1 MNDNVNHPSHYTDGK
16 IEVIDFI
23 EDKKLNY
30 HLGNAV
36 KYISRAGKK
45 DPDKYIEDLQK
56 AVWYLQRE
64 IDRRWP
70 KALGIP
76 DDLASFSCDDF
87 KGTIPLDDPRIL
99 DMSRGTKS
107 GFKTPAPRREYQ
119 LKVLLQ
125 HGQAPADGSEF
136 EIELTD
142 GTKIV
147 LQYGTDKKGNKFLV
161 FKDPMW
167 REQMNE
173 DWQKPN
179 YWRDTDLR
187 AKCNGEYYDLLPD
200 WLKPYVLETTNVQ
213 VRDGERVETVD
224 KLFPLS
230 LSQVFPEEYLK
241 WLCDG
246 ETTLIDSEPEDTLI
260 SLFEDPRNRVKF
272 MWDDERKM
280 MRAYSWF
287 LRSSHYNDYYGFTG
301 VYYDGSYGYLICN
314 NTYGVVLG
322 FRVR

>member
-1 MNDNVNHPSHYTDGK
+1 MNDNVNHPSHYTDGN

-45 DPDKYIEDLQK
+45 DPEKYTEDLQK

-64 IDRRWP
+64 IDRKRWP
-70 KALGIP
+70 GAIGIP
-76 DDLASFSCDDF
+76 DAIASFSLDDL
-87 KGTIPLDDPRIL
+87 KEDTIPSDDPRIL
-99 DMSRGTKS
+99 DMSLGTKT
-107 GFKTPAPRREYQ
+107 GIKIPTCHEYH

-125 HGQAPADGSEF
+125 IGQAPADGSEF

-187 AKCNGEYYDLLPD
+187 AKCNGEYFDLLPD

-246 ETTLIDSEPEDTLI
+246 ETTLIDSEPEDTMI
-260 SLFEDPRNRVKF
+260 SIFENPRNRVKF
-272 MWDDERKM
+272 MWDDKRKM
-280 MRAYSWF
+280 MRAYYWF
-287 LRSSHYNDYYGFTG
+287 LRSGINYYNFCTTNSSGNYG
-301 VYYDGSYGYLICN
+301 SRSASN
-314 NTYGVVLG
+314 SRGVVLG

>member
-1 MNDNVNHPSHYTDGK
+1 MNDNVNHPSHYTDGN

-45 DPDKYIEDLQK
+45 DPEKYTEDLQK

-64 IDRRWP
+64 IGKDASKEIDYAAVMEYFNQISKNAVEYLSSGVVARRSSEAAGLQ
-70 KALGIP
+70 K
-76 DDLASFSCDDF
+76 
-87 KGTIPLDDPRIL
+87 IL
-99 DMSRGTKS
+99 DNGLT
-107 GFKTPAPRREYQ
+107 
-119 LKVLLQ
+119 
-125 HGQAPADGSEF
+125 PADGSEF

-241 WLCDG
+241 WLYDG
-246 ETTLIDSEPEDTLI
+246 ETTLIDSEPEDTMI
-260 SLFEDPRNRVKF
+260 SVFENPRNRVKF

-280 MRAYSWF
+280 MRAYYWF
-287 LRSSHYNDYYGFTG
+287 LRSSYTNDTHTFTG
-301 VYYDGSYGYLICN
+301 VSYDGSYTSLDCYYTG
-314 NTYGVVLG
+314 GVVLG

>member
-1 MNDNVNHPSHYTDGK
+1 MNDNVNHPSHYTDGN

-45 DPDKYIEDLQK
+45 DPEKYTEDLQK

-70 KALGIP
+70 GALGIP
-76 DDLASFSCDDF
+76 DAIAHFSLDDL
-87 KGTIPLDDPRIL
+87 KGMVPSDDPRIL
-99 DMSRGTKS
+99 DISLGTKS
-107 GFKTPAPRREYQ
+107 GFKPPALRREYH

-125 HGQAPADGSEF
+125 IGQAPDDGSEF

-241 WLCDG
+241 WLYDG

-272 MWDDERKM
+272 MWNDERKM
-280 MRAYSWF
+280 MLAYYWF
-287 LRSSHYNDYYGFTG
+287 LRSSYNNDSSSFTG
-301 VYYDGSYGYLICN
+301 VGTDGSYSNLNCN
-314 NTYGVVLG
+314 NANGVVLG

>member
-1 MNDNVNHPSHYTDGK
+1 MIDNVNHPSHYTDGN

-45 DPDKYIEDLQK
+45 DPEKYTEDLQK

-70 KALGIP
+70 GALGIP
-76 DDLASFSCDDF
+76 DAIYLSTVPS
-87 KGTIPLDDPRIL
+87 DDPRIL
-99 DMSRGTKS
+99 DMSLGTTSSVKI
-107 GFKTPAPRREYQ
+107 PARHEYH

-125 HGQAPADGSEF
+125 IGQAPVDGSEF
-136 EIELTD
+136 EITLTD

-246 ETTLIDSEPEDTLI
+246 ETTLIDSEPEDTMI

-272 MWDDERKM
+272 MWDDKRKM
-280 MRAYSWF
+280 MRAYYWF
-287 LRSSHYNDYYGFTG
+287 LRSSSYIDNYTFTG
-301 VYYDGSYGYLICN
+301 VRNDGSHTNLSCYI
-314 NTYGVVLG
+314 TRGVVLG

>member
-1 MNDNVNHPSHYTDGK
+1 MIDNVNHSSHYTDGN

-45 DPDKYIEDLQK
+45 DPEKYTEDLQK

-64 IDRRWP
+64 IDRRYHT
-70 KALGIP
+70 ALGIP
-76 DDLASFSCDDF
+76 DAIYLSTVPS
-87 KGTIPLDDPRIL
+87 DDPKIL
-99 DMSRGTKS
+99 DMSRGTKT
-107 GFKTPAPRREYQ
+107 GIKIPTCHEYH
-119 LKVLLQ
+119 LKILLQ
-125 HGQAPADGSEF
+125 IGQAPADGSEF
-136 EIELTD
+136 EITLTD

-167 REQMNE
+167 CEQMNE

-241 WLCDG
+241 WLGDG

-272 MWDDERKM
+272 MWDDKRKM
-280 MRAYSWF
+280 MCAYYWF
-287 LRSSHYNDYYGFTG
+287 LRSSGSGDYSYFTG
-301 VYYDGSYGYLICN
+301 VNYAGSYSLLYCSS
-314 NTYGVVLG
+314 THGVVLG

>member
-1 MNDNVNHPSHYTDGK
+1 MTDNVNHPSHYTTGK

-23 EDKKLNY
+23 EAKKLNY
-30 HLGNAV
+30 HLGNVV
-36 KYISRAGKK
+36 KYVSRAGKK
-45 DPDKYIEDLQK
+45 DPEKYLEDLQK
-56 AVWYLQRE
+56 AEWYLNRE
-64 IDRRWP
+64 ITKNEEERDP
-70 KALGIP
+70 CEKPVITIFTDP
-76 DDLASFSCDDF
+76 DLDSTLSYQDKVWRLSVHNNRDSLHQVLKNEFDF
-87 KGTIPLDDPRIL
+87 IEGDEFDV
-99 DMSRGTKS
+99 
-107 GFKTPAPRREYQ
+107 E
-119 LKVLLQ
+119 LK
-125 HGQAPADGSEF
+125 
-136 EIELTD
+136 D
-142 GTKIV
+142 GTKVV
-147 LQYGTDKKGNKFLV
+147 LQYGTDEKDNYYLV

-173 DWQKPN
+173 DWKKPN

-187 AKCNGEYYDLLPD
+187 EKCNGEYFDLLPD

-246 ETTLIDSEPEDTLI
+246 ETTLIDSEPEDTMI

-272 MWDDERKM
+272 MWDDTRKM
-280 MRAYSWF
+280 MRAYWWF
-287 LRSSHYNDYYGFTG
+287 LRSASFDYNYYFSAVNSG
-301 VYYDGSYGYLICN
+301 GSTISNGA
-314 NTYGVVLG
+314 TSSYGVVLG

>member
-1 MNDNVNHPSHYTDGK
+1 MNDNVNHPSHYTDGN

-64 IDRRWP
+64 IDKRWP
-70 KALGIP
+70 EALDFSDVCAYYSA
-76 DDLASFSCDDF
+76 DDL
-87 KGTIPLDDPRIL
+87 KGAISTDDPRIL
-99 DMSRGTKS
+99 DMSCGTKS
-107 GFKTPAPRREYQ
+107 GFKPPAPRREYH
-119 LKVLLQ
+119 LKILLQ
-125 HGQAPADGSEF
+125 IGQAPDDGSEF

-187 AKCNGEYYDLLPD
+187 AKCNGGYYDLLPD

-241 WLCDG
+241 WLYDG

-280 MRAYSWF
+280 MRAYWWF
-287 LRSSHYNDYYGFTG
+287 LRSASGNNTTGFSAVG
-301 VYYDGSYGYLICN
+301 SDGSNNGY
-314 NTYGVVLG
+314 YASYSGGVVLG

>member
-1 MNDNVNHPSHYTDGK
+1 MSDNVNHPSHYTDGN

-45 DPDKYIEDLQK
+45 DPEKYTEDLQK

-64 IDRRWP
+64 IDRKRWP
-70 KALGIP
+70 PKLGLAKESYILLNEIKPSNYKLMVEMPSWRSNRVSIP
-76 DDLASFSCDDF
+76 F
-87 KGTIPLDDPRIL
+87 KYSAKGLQELLGT
-99 DMSRGTKS
+99 GV
-107 GFKTPAPRREYQ
+107 TPS
-119 LKVLLQ
+119 
-125 HGQAPADGSEF
+125 DGSEF

-167 REQMNE
+167 CEQMNE

-246 ETTLIDSEPEDTLI
+246 ETTLIDSEPEDTMI
-260 SLFEDPRNRVKF
+260 SLFEDPRNRVKL
-272 MWDDERKM
+272 MWDDKRKM
-280 MRAYSWF
+280 MRAYYWF
-287 LRSSHYNDYYGFTG
+287 LRSSYGFDSNYFTG
-301 VYYDGSYGYLICN
+301 VTSDGSNLYLYCY
-314 NTYGVVLG
+314 NTRGVVLG

>member
-1 MNDNVNHPSHYTDGK
+1 MNDNVNHPSHYTDGN
-16 IEVIDFI
+16 IEVIDYI

-45 DPDKYIEDLQK
+45 DPEKYTEDLQK

-70 KALGIP
+70 GALGIP
-76 DDLASFSCDDF
+76 DDLASFSCDDL
-87 KGTIPLDDPRIL
+87 KGTIPSDDPRIL
-99 DMSRGTKS
+99 DMSCGTKS
-107 GFKTPAPRREYQ
+107 GFKIPAPRREYH

-125 HGQAPADGSEF
+125 IGQAPDDGSEF

-147 LQYGTDKKGNKFLV
+147 LQYGTDKKGNKFFI

-187 AKCNGEYYDLLPD
+187 AKCNGEYFDLLPD

-224 KLFPLS
+224 KLFLLS

-241 WLCDG
+241 WLYDG
-246 ETTLIDSEPEDTLI
+246 ETTLIDSEPEDTMI
-260 SLFEDPRNRVKF
+260 SIFENPRNRVKF
-272 MWDDERKM
+272 IWDDERKM
-280 MRAYSWF
+280 MLPYWWF
-287 LRSSHYNDYYGFTG
+287 LRSAIDYIGNGFSA
-301 VYYDGSYGYLICN
+301 VYSDGSSSN
-314 NTYGVVLG
+314 SNASNSNGVVLG

>member
-1 MNDNVNHPSHYTDGK
+1 MNDNVNHPSHYTDGN

-45 DPDKYIEDLQK
+45 DPEKYTEDLQK

-70 KALGIP
+70 GALGIP
-76 DDLASFSCDDF
+76 DAIAHFSLDDL
-87 KGTIPLDDPRIL
+87 KGTVPSDDPRIL
-99 DMSRGTKS
+99 DISPGRKFRPKLLLT
-107 GFKTPAPRREYQ
+107 AYHLR
-119 LKVLLQ
+119 VLLQ
-125 HGQAPADGSEF
+125 NGHTPADGSEF

-187 AKCNGEYYDLLPD
+187 AKCNGEYFDLLPD

-241 WLCDG
+241 WLYDG
-246 ETTLIDSEPEDTLI
+246 ETTLIDSEPEDTMI
-260 SLFEDPRNRVKF
+260 SIFEDPRNRVKF

-280 MRAYSWF
+280 MRAYWWF
-287 LRSSHYNDYYGFTG
+287 LRSAYGTSTNNFSA
-301 VYYDGSYGYLICN
+301 VNSDGSSDNYN
-314 NTYGVVLG
+314 ATSSNGVVLG

>member
-1 MNDNVNHPSHYTDGK
+1 MNDNVNHPSHYTYGN

-45 DPDKYIEDLQK
+45 DPEKYTEDLQK

-64 IDRRWP
+64 IDRKRWP
-70 KALGIP
+70 GALGIP
-76 DDLASFSCDDF
+76 DALYLSTVPS
-87 KGTIPLDDPRIL
+87 DDPRIL
-99 DMSRGTKS
+99 DMSLGTKT
-107 GFKTPAPRREYQ
+107 GIKIPTCHEYH
-119 LKVLLQ
+119 LRVLLQ
-125 HGQAPADGSEF
+125 IGQAPVDGSEF

-147 LQYGTDKKGNKFLV
+147 LQYGTDKKGNKFFI

-187 AKCNGEYYDLLPD
+187 AKCNGEYFDLLPD

-241 WLCDG
+241 WLYDG
-246 ETTLIDSEPEDTLI
+246 ETTLIDSEPEDTMI
-260 SLFEDPRNRVKF
+260 SIFENPRNRVKF

-280 MRAYSWF
+280 MRAYYWF
-287 LRSSHYNDYYGFTG
+287 LRSSYSGDYTNFTG
-301 VYYDGSYGYLICN
+301 VSGDGSNYGLSCN
-314 NTYGVVLG
+314 GTYGVVLG

>member
-1 MNDNVNHPSHYTDGK
+1 MNDNVNHPSHYTDGN

-45 DPDKYIEDLQK
+45 DPEKYTEDLQK

-64 IDRRWP
+64 IDKRWP
-70 KALGIP
+70 GALGIP
-76 DDLASFSCDDF
+76 DAIAYFSLDDLKED
-87 KGTIPLDDPRIL
+87 TISSDDPRIL
-99 DMSRGTKS
+99 DTSLGTTHSVKI
-107 GFKTPAPRREYQ
+107 PARREYH
-119 LKVLLQ
+119 LKILLQ
-125 HGQAPADGSEF
+125 IRQAPDDGSEF

-179 YWRDTDLR
+179 FWRDTDLR

-287 LRSSHYNDYYGFTG
+287 LRSSYANDSYGFCYVTS
-301 VYYDGSYGYLICN
+301 DGSYGGYYALN
-314 NTYGVVLG
+314 SGGVVLG

>member
-1 MNDNVNHPSHYTDGK
+1 MIDNVNHPSHYTDGN

-45 DPDKYIEDLQK
+45 DPEKYTEDLQK

-70 KALGIP
+70 GALGIP
-76 DDLASFSCDDF
+76 DAIYLSTVPS
-87 KGTIPLDDPRIL
+87 DDPRIL
-99 DMSRGTKS
+99 DMSLGTTSSVKI
-107 GFKTPAPRREYQ
+107 PARHEYH

-125 HGQAPADGSEF
+125 IGQAPVDGSEF
-136 EIELTD
+136 EITLTD

-246 ETTLIDSEPEDTLI
+246 ETTLIDSEPEDTMI

-272 MWDDERKM
+272 MWDDKRKM
-280 MRAYSWF
+280 MRACYWF
-287 LRSSHYNDYYGFTG
+287 LRSSNSNDNYVFTG
-301 VYYDGSYGYLICN
+301 VSYDGSYDFLGCTS
-314 NTYGVVLG
+314 TYGVVLG

>member
-1 MNDNVNHPSHYTDGK
+1 MNDNVNHPSHYTDGS
-16 IEVIDFI
+16 IEVINFI

-45 DPDKYIEDLQK
+45 DPEKYTEDLQK

-64 IDRRWP
+64 IDRKSWP
-70 KALGIP
+70 GALGIP
-76 DDLASFSCDDF
+76 DAIYLSVDDL
-87 KGTIPLDDPRIL
+87 KGTVPSDDPKIL
-99 DMSRGTKS
+99 DMSCGTKTGS
-107 GFKTPAPRREYQ
+107 KIPVRYGYH
-119 LKVLLQ
+119 LKILLQ
-125 HGQAPADGSEF
+125 IGQAPADGSEF

-147 LQYGTDKKGNKFLV
+147 LQYGTDKKGNKFFI

-187 AKCNGEYYDLLPD
+187 VKCNGEYFDLLPD

-241 WLCDG
+241 WLYDG
-246 ETTLIDSEPEDTLI
+246 ETTLIDSEPEDTMI
-260 SLFEDPRNRVKF
+260 SIFENPRNRVKF

-280 MRAYSWF
+280 MRAYYWF
-287 LRSSHYNDYYGFTG
+287 LRSSNYIGNYGFTG
-301 VYYDGSYGYLICN
+301 VIADGSYN
-314 NTYGVVLG
+314 NLSCSGTYGVVLG

>member
-1 MNDNVNHPSHYTDGK
+1 MNDNVNHPSHYTDGN

-45 DPDKYIEDLQK
+45 DPEKYTEDLQK

-64 IDRRWP
+64 IGKDASKEIDYAAVMEYFNQISKNAVEYLSSGVVARRSSEAAGLQ
-70 KALGIP
+70 K
-76 DDLASFSCDDF
+76 
-87 KGTIPLDDPRIL
+87 IL
-99 DMSRGTKS
+99 DNGLT
-107 GFKTPAPRREYQ
+107 
-119 LKVLLQ
+119 
-125 HGQAPADGSEF
+125 PADGSEF

-241 WLCDG
+241 WLYDG
-246 ETTLIDSEPEDTLI
+246 ETTLIDSEPEDTMI
-260 SLFEDPRNRVKF
+260 SVFENPRNRVKF

-280 MRAYSWF
+280 MRASYWF
-287 LRSSHYNDYYGFTG
+287 LRSSGSNDYSIFTG
-301 VYYDGSYGYLICN
+301 VRNDGS
-314 NTYGVVLG
+314 NTGLYCDYTGGVVLG

>member
-1 MNDNVNHPSHYTDGK
+1 MNDNVNHPSHYTDGN

-45 DPDKYIEDLQK
+45 DPEKYTEDLQK

-64 IDRRWP
+64 IGKDASKEIDYAAVMEYFNQISKNAVEYLSSGVVARRSSEAAGLQ
-70 KALGIP
+70 K
-76 DDLASFSCDDF
+76 
-87 KGTIPLDDPRIL
+87 IL
-99 DMSRGTKS
+99 DNGLT
-107 GFKTPAPRREYQ
+107 
-119 LKVLLQ
+119 
-125 HGQAPADGSEF
+125 PADGSEF

-230 LSQVFPEEYLK
+230 MSQVFPEEYLK
-241 WLCDG
+241 WLYDG
-246 ETTLIDSEPEDTLI
+246 ETTLIDSEPEDTMI
-260 SLFEDPRNRVKF
+260 SVFENPRNRVKF

-280 MRAYSWF
+280 MRAYYWF
-287 LRSSHYNDYYGFTG
+287 LRSSNYGDYNIFTG
-301 VYYDGSYGYLICN
+301 VNADGSYYGLYCP
-314 NTYGVVLG
+314 NTHGVVLG

>member
-1 MNDNVNHPSHYTDGK
+1 MIDNVNHPSHYTDGN
-16 IEVIDFI
+16 IEVIDYI
-23 EDKKLNY
+23 EDKQLGY

-45 DPDKYIEDLQK
+45 DPDKYVEDLQK
-56 AVWYLQRE
+56 AAWYLNRE
-64 IDRRWP
+64 ITKNEEERDP
-70 KALGIP
+70 CEKPVITIFTDP
-76 DDLASFSCDDF
+76 DLDSTLSYQDKVWRLSVRNNRDSLHQVLKNEFDF
-87 KGTIPLDDPRIL
+87 IEGDEFDV
-99 DMSRGTKS
+99 
-107 GFKTPAPRREYQ
+107 E
-119 LKVLLQ
+119 LK
-125 HGQAPADGSEF
+125 
-136 EIELTD
+136 D
-142 GTKIV
+142 GTKVV

-179 YWRDTDLR
+179 YWRNTDLR
-187 AKCNGEYYDLLPD
+187 ARCNGDYYDLLPD

-272 MWDDERKM
+272 MWNDERKM
-280 MRAYSWF
+280 MLAYYWF
-287 LRSSHYNDYYGFTG
+287 LRSSSSNGINYFTG
-301 VYYDGSYGYLICN
+301 VSGGGSYTTLVCDY
-314 NTYGVVLG
+314 TYGVVLG

>member
-1 MNDNVNHPSHYTDGK
+1 MNDNVNHPSHYTDGN

-45 DPDKYIEDLQK
+45 DPEKYTEDLQK

-64 IDRRWP
+64 IDRKRWP
-70 KALGIP
+70 EALGLSDVCAYFSA
-76 DDLASFSCDDF
+76 DDL
-87 KGTIPLDDPRIL
+87 KGTVPFDDPRIL
-99 DMSRGTKS
+99 DMSCGTKS
-107 GFKTPAPRREYQ
+107 GFKIPTPRREYH

-125 HGQAPADGSEF
+125 HGQAPDDGSEF

-224 KLFPLS
+224 KLFLLS

-280 MRAYSWF
+280 MRVSYWW
-287 LRSSHYNDYYGFTG
+287 LRSGFINYSFC
-301 VYYDGSYGYLICN
+301 VVNSDGSYDSHGAS
-314 NTYGVVLG
+314 TTGGVVLG

>member
-1 MNDNVNHPSHYTDGK
+1 MNDNVNHPSHYTDGN

-64 IDRRWP
+64 IDKRWP
-70 KALGIP
+70 EALDFSDVCAYYSA
-76 DDLASFSCDDF
+76 DDL
-87 KGTIPLDDPRIL
+87 KGAISTDDPRIL
-99 DMSRGTKS
+99 DMSCGTKS
-107 GFKTPAPRREYQ
+107 GFKPPAPRREYH
-119 LKVLLQ
+119 LKILLQ
-125 HGQAPADGSEF
+125 IGQAPDDGSEF

-230 LSQVFPEEYLK
+230 MSQVFPITCTR
-241 WLCDG
+241 WQRPI
-246 ETTLIDSEPEDTLI
+246 THSFR
-260 SLFEDPRNRVKF
+260 S
-272 MWDDERKM
+272 RKE
-280 MRAYSWF
+280 
-287 LRSSHYNDYYGFTG
+287 
-301 VYYDGSYGYLICN
+301 
-314 NTYGVVLG
+314 
-322 FRVR
+322 RVRRSVISG

>member
-1 MNDNVNHPSHYTDGK
+1 MTDNVNHPSHYTDGN

-45 DPDKYIEDLQK
+45 DPEKYTEDLQK

-64 IDRRWP
+64 IDRKRWP
-70 KALGIP
+70 PKLGLAKESYILLNEIKPSNYKVMVEMPSWRNRVSIP
-76 DDLASFSCDDF
+76 F
-87 KGTIPLDDPRIL
+87 KYSAKGLQELLET
-99 DMSRGTKS
+99 GV
-107 GFKTPAPRREYQ
+107 TPS
-119 LKVLLQ
+119 
-125 HGQAPADGSEF
+125 DGSEF
-136 EIELTD
+136 EVELTD

-173 DWQKPN
+173 DWKKPN

-200 WLKPYVLETTNVQ
+200 WLKPYVAAAMRSGLTAGWPDGDVFGAEEPITGAEAAVMLQNALDLTAKEAASGAESVPAWAADALLTLASHGIELDADEILTRGDAAEVIYQ
-213 VRDGERVETVD
+213 VA
-224 KLFPLS
+224 
-230 LSQVFPEEYLK
+230 QLK
-241 WLCDG
+241 FTAPGL
-246 ETTLIDSEPEDTLI
+246 LAL
-260 SLFEDPRNRVKF
+260 
-272 MWDDERKM
+272 
-280 MRAYSWF
+280 RAAQ
-287 LRSSHYNDYYGFTG
+287 
-301 VYYDGSYGYLICN
+301 
-314 NTYGVVLG
+314 
-322 FRVR
+322 